1 MIHILESDISYRHA
15 FFFISPDYVS
25 SNFDFL
31 EQMSDVGLDDPG
43 KILITKHYQ
52 TQSDALQD
60 LLSYPD
66 VTLLA
71 TVDSLDNLF
80 DNYPELF
87 L

>member
-1 MIHILESDISYRHA
+1 MIHILESANSYHYA
-15 FFFISPDYVS
+15 YFFISPDYVF

-31 EQMSDVGLDDPG
+31 EQLSDVGFDDPG
-43 KILITKHYQ
+43 KIQVTENYKSQ
-52 TQSDALQD
+52 DDALQD
-60 LLSYPD
+60 LLVYDD